1 MKAIPILLLIVSF
14 LISPLANAES
24 AYIYEQE
31 QVQDR
36 GIWTRTGPSKE
47 YKVSNRYLPG
57 TKLSIIAG
65 TETDGYTQVIDSRGR
80 KSWIRSSVLTPTAN
94 VLLDQARQEIA
105 RLKQSHEDEIKAL
118 QAELSARAPLEKTNQ
133 TLQSKIAEMQF
144 ELENL
149 RQSNQAMSAGFDR
162 DTYFAG
168 GVTVIVGVLL
178 GWLFGLRGRKR
189 NSAWS

>member
-1 MKAIPILLLIVSF
+1 MKSLSMMLLIFSF
-14 LISPLANAES
+14 LYSLNVTAED

-31 QVQDR
+31 QVQER

-47 YKVSNRYLPG
+47 YRVSHRYLPG

-65 TETDGYTQVIDSRGR
+65 TATNGYTQVIDNGGR
-80 KSWIRSSVLTPTAN
+80 KSWVRSSVLTPTLN
-94 VLLDQARQEIA
+94 VLLDQARLQIA
-105 RLKQSHEDEIKAL
+105 ELKQTHEDEIKAL
-118 QAELSARAPLEKTNQ
+118 QAELSARAPLEKMNQ
-133 TLQSKIAEMQF
+133 TLQSKVAEMQF

-168 GVTVIVGVLL
+168 GATVIVGLFL
-178 GWLFGLRGRKR
+178 GWLLGLRGRKR
-189 NSAWS
+189 NSAWN

>member
-1 MKAIPILLLIVSF
+1 MKAIYLMLLIATF
-14 LISPLANAES
+14 FISPATNAES

-31 QVQDR
+31 QIQDR

-65 TETDGYTQVIDSRGR
+65 TATNGYTQVIDSRGR
-80 KSWIRSSVLTPTAN
+80 ESWIRSSALNPTSN
-94 VLLDQARQEIA
+94 VLLDQARLEIA
-105 RLKQSHEDEIKAL
+105 ESKQNHEDEIKAL
-118 QAELSARAPLEKTNQ
+118 QAELSARAPLEKMNQ

-168 GVTVIVGVLL
+168 GVTVIVGLLL

-189 NSAWS
+189 NSAWN

>member
-1 MKAIPILLLIVSF
+1 MKAITLLLLSVMFFIGPAA
-14 LISPLANAES
+14 IAES

-31 QVQDR
+31 QIQDR

-65 TETDGYTQVIDSRGR
+65 TATNGYTQIIDNRGR
-80 KSWIRSSVLTPTAN
+80 KSWIRSSVLTPTSN
-94 VLLDQARQEIA
+94 VLLDQARLEIA
-105 RLKQSHEDEIKAL
+105 ELKQNHEDEVKAL
-118 QAELSARAPLEKTNQ
+118 QAELSARAPLEKMNQ

-144 ELENL
+144 ELESL
-149 RQSNQAMSAGFDR
+149 RQANQAMSAGFDR

-168 GVTVIVGVLL
+168 GVTVIVGILL